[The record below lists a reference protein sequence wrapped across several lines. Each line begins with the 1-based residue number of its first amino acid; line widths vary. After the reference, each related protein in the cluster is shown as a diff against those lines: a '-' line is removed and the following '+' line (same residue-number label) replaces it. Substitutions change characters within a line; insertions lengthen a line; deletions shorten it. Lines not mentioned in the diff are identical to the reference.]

1 MLAEDGLRTKQQ
13 LLRNPPFCRGAEL
26 DDVISAIRSEG
37 SRAIFIT
44 SENGLGASTILRELT
59 TVAEAHVPVLNIH
72 SSQSLEKIP
81 FGVLAPF
88 LTAAGTGGVSLRLAV
103 LRGVLAELKQKQDL
117 LSRGEQNGFEKVPGS
132 LTPVALPRVPGLE
145 NTSHELPII
154 VIDDAHLMDQA
165 TAELIVSLV
174 RSRTVN
180 LVASYSSRQLLPEP
194 MPKLWADGIAE
205 EIVLQPLD
213 REQAHVFCEK
223 LLGGPVLRATGW
235 HFWSSSGG
243 NPLFLH
249 LLVIQAWETGALA
262 KRRGIWAVDPNTPIR
277 STGLEEAVLL
287 ELRGISGPASEALN
301 LIALSQPVEYSAV
314 EALTGKAQIR
324 ELLDSSLVGYI
335 RPPTG
340 LLALTNPIFGDVV
353 RELVPLSQS
362 RVLHERL
369 IRQIHDNPID
379 KEALLRRVVWAV
391 EVGIDVP
398 ADRLLTAA
406 IVASK
411 LFQSRTALELANQ
424 IHGDD
429 HQLRADMVKAR
440 AYYNLGDY
448 QSALSQTQTAF
459 QRGGG
464 LEELLFGSL
473 LRASTRS
480 ALGMPVELLMADATA
495 LRNRGT
501 SLAQKNPSESETIAA
516 LSESGALLIE
526 LLAFSRQ
533 GRYSDMTEPMT
544 WLTESHGISQEV
556 VQLNRTIVLTMESER
571 LSAQGFPVQGMA
583 KAAEAFAIEH
593 AEESD
598 VFFLPESILLRLL
611 AAAMCCGDWST
622 ATKVLEEFS
631 LEAGPVVF
639 SFGGGANVVR
649 GMAFLRSG
657 KISDAL
663 EVLLIGIDAL
673 QQSDPQQLL
682 GFCTAM
688 AAYAAAKMRNLTLAQ
703 QLINSHVE
711 GRCLFLI
718 VSHERAYLE
727 AAKCLLKPDAGPP
740 IALLGLADEALADR
754 SSTLELNAL
763 SLILELEDVSVAPR
777 LARVAAGVEGQWALA
792 LYTYARA
799 LQETD
804 GQQLVLASEVLSA
817 AGLFGYA
824 KQALEL
830 SVKRLAAGG
839 SKSRIRSVRSRLLQ
853 VEEKLGQ
860 QMPGKTRPDTSLRSV
875 QESQAKLTRREK
887 EISRMAA
894 QGHTDRE
901 IAEELVLSLRTV
913 EGHLYRVYAK
923 LNISSREELPD
934 LGK

>member
-1 MLAEDGLRTKQQ
+1 MGEECRRTKQQ
-13 LLRNPPFCRGAEL
+13 MLLNPPFCRGAEL
-26 DDVISAIRSEG
+26 EDVISAIRSEG

-59 TVAEAHVPVLNIH
+59 TVAQVHVPVLNIH
-72 SSQSLEKIP
+72 SSQSLAKIP

-88 LTAAGTGGVSLRLAV
+88 LTAAGTRGASLRLAV
-103 LRGVLAELKQKQDL
+103 LRGVLTELRQKQDL
-117 LSRGEQNGFEKVPGS
+117 LSRGEMNGFGTVKGS
-132 LTPVALPRVPGLE
+132 LMPVALPTDPVFD

-154 VIDDAHLMDQA
+154 VIDDAHLMDPA

-174 RSRTVN
+174 RSGTVN
-180 LVASYSSRQLLPEP
+180 LVASYSSRHVLPEP
-194 MPKLWADGIAE
+194 MPKLWADGLAE
-205 EIVLQPLD
+205 DIVLQPLD
-213 REQAHVFCEK
+213 REQAHEFCEN
-223 LLGGPVLRATGW
+223 LLSGPVLQATGW

-249 LLVIQAWETGALA
+249 LLVVQALEAGVLA
-262 KRRGIWAVDPNTPIR
+262 RRRGIWTVDPNTPIR

-287 ELRGISGPASEALN
+287 ELRGISRPASEALN
-301 LIALSQPVEYSAV
+301 LIALSQPVEFSVV
-314 EALTGKAQIR
+314 EALTGKAQIQ
-324 ELLDSSLVGYI
+324 ELLDSSLIRFV
-335 RPPTG
+335 RPPTA
-340 LLALTNPIFGDVV
+340 LLALANPIFGDVV

-369 IRQIHDNPID
+369 IRQIQDNPVD

-391 EVGIDVP
+391 EVGIEVP

-406 IVASK
+406 VLASK
-411 LFQSRTALELANQ
+411 LFQSHTALELANQ
-424 IHGDD
+424 IRGED
-429 HQLRADMVKAR
+429 HRLRANMVKAR

-459 QRGGG
+459 QRGGSLG
-464 LEELLFGSL
+464 ELLFGSL
-473 LRASTRS
+473 LRASTRA
-480 ALGMPVELLMADATA
+480 ALGMPVELLVADANA

-501 SLAQKNPSESETIAA
+501 ALAQKNAADSETIMA

-526 LLAFSRQ
+526 LLALSRK

-544 WLTESHGISQEV
+544 WLTESHGISPEV
-556 VQLNRTIVLTMESER
+556 VKLNRTMVLTMESER

-598 VFFLPESILLRLL
+598 VFFLPESILLRHL
-611 AAAMCCGDWST
+611 AAAMCCGDWSA

-657 KISDAL
+657 RISDAL
-663 EVLLIGIDAL
+663 EVLLTGIDAL

-703 QLINSHVE
+703 QLMDSYVE
-711 GRCLFLI
+711 GRCLFLV
-718 VSHERAYLE
+718 VSHERAYLA
-727 AAKCLLKPDAGPP
+727 AAKYLLKHDAGAPVE
-740 IALLGLADEALADR
+740 LLALADGALVDR

-763 SLILELEDVSVAPR
+763 ALILELGDVSVAPR
-777 LARVAAGVEGQWALA
+777 LERVAAGVEGQWARA
-792 LYTYARA
+792 MCTYARA
-799 LQETD
+799 LQDMD
-804 GQQLVLASEVLSA
+804 GQQLALSGEVLST
-817 AGLFGYA
+817 AGLFGFA

-830 SVKRLAAGG
+830 SVKRLVEGG
-839 SKSRIRSVRSRLLQ
+839 FRAQIRSVKSRLLQ
-853 VEEKLGQ
+853 VEENLGQ
-860 QMPGKTRPDTSLRSV
+860 QGPERAQPDTSADSL
-875 QESQAKLTRREK
+875 QESPAQLTRREK
-887 EISRMAA
+887 EISRLAA
-894 QGHTDRE
+894 QGLTDRE

-934 LGK
+934 LIK